1 MTPLI
6 RQLARRTLCAA
17 LALTPLWTSAA
28 PLEPGA
34 ELPPLK
40 LPPLKLND
48 QYDKPVL
55 IGPATR
61 VLLFTTEKSTS
72 DWVIKA
78 LSSKASE
85 HPGVVYVA
93 DISAMP
99 SAIARMFAIPKLREL
114 SFPVGL
120 AHDAAAVAGRPSCCR
135 RWSWRPDV
143 KARAAAARHTTP
155 RRASAI
161 QPTEIP

>member
-1 MTPLI
+1 M
-6 RQLARRTLCAA
+6 
-17 LALTPLWTSAA
+17 
-28 PLEPGA
+28 
-34 ELPPLK
+34 
-40 LPPLKLND
+40 KLND

-78 LSSKASE
+78 LSAKASE

-99 SAIARMFAIPKLREL
+99 SAIARLFAIPKLREL

-120 AHDAAAVAGRPSCCR
+120 ARDAAAVAEL
-135 RWSWRPDV
+135 
-143 KARAAAARHTTP
+143 P
-155 RRASAI
+155 RRAGSVSVLHLKVGRVTKL
-161 QPTEIP
+161 QFVQTEAQLLQALELAP

>member
-1 MTPLI
+1 M
-6 RQLARRTLCAA
+6 
-17 LALTPLWTSAA
+17 SAA

-34 ELPPLK
+34 E

-78 LSSKASE
+78 LSAKASE

-99 SAIARMFAIPKLREL
+99 SAIARMFAIPKLREQ

-120 AHDAAAVAGRPSCCR
+120 ATDAAAVAEL
-135 RWSWRPDV
+135 
-143 KARAAAARHTTP
+143 P
-155 RRASAI
+155 RRAGFVSVLHLKGGRVTRL
-161 QPTEIP
+161 QFVQTEGQLLQALELAP

>member
-6 RQLARRTLCAA
+6 RPLARRTLCAA
-17 LALTPLWTSAA
+17 LALPPLWMSAA
-28 PLEPGA
+28 PLQPGA
-34 ELPPLK
+34 E

-78 LSSKASE
+78 LSAKASE
-85 HPGVVYVA
+85 HPGAVYVA

-99 SAIARMFAIPKLREL
+99 SAIARMFAIQ
-114 SFPVGL
+114 
-120 AHDAAAVAGRPSCCR
+120 
-135 RWSWRPDV
+135 
-143 KARAAAARHTTP
+143 RAN
-155 RRASAI
+155 
-161 QPTEIP
+161 

>member
-40 LPPLKLND
+40 LND

-72 DWVIKA
+72 DWVIKV
-78 LSSKASE
+78 LSAKASE
-85 HPGVVYVA
+85 HPGAVYVA

-120 AHDAAAVAGRPSCCR
+120 ARDAAAVAEL
-135 RWSWRPDV
+135 
-143 KARAAAARHTTP
+143 P
-155 RRASAI
+155 RRAGSVSVLHLKLGRVTKLQFVQTDA
-161 QPTEIP
+161 QLLQALELAP

>member
-40 LPPLKLND
+40 LND

-78 LSSKASE
+78 LSAKAS
-85 HPGVVYVA
+85 
-93 DISAMP
+93 
-99 SAIARMFAIPKLREL
+99 
-114 SFPVGL
+114 
-120 AHDAAAVAGRPSCCR
+120 
-135 RWSWRPDV
+135 
-143 KARAAAARHTTP
+143 
-155 RRASAI
+155 
-161 QPTEIP
+161 